1 MGYENLD
8 EVTRVAQ
15 QILNM
20 QVNGIITKEQAL
32 VAIKKLDV
40 YKEILTD

>member
-20 QVNGIITKEQAL
+20 HVNGIITKEQAL